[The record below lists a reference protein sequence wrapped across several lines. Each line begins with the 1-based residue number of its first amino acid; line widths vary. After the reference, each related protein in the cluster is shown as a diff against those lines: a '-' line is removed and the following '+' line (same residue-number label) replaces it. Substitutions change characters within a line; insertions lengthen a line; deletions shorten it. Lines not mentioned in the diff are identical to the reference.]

1 MNPRRHLDEVRPL
14 SGFCRRL
21 GLLLLCLGGLWLSQ
35 PQTVVWGADSEVAE
49 CHHLKDPQRCPK
61 CNKRPAQ
68 RVRYRPWFLNSGH
81 AMWSTSNLVSD
92 SSFGDPALEKGSRR
106 GLAPSHRS
114 GPSRGFDSMLDP
126 MVADTDANSFA
137 EPVAVDGLP
146 APYWNELTNRQVAM
160 EPGPAPFPST
170 ELIRPL
176 CPVHEMDLHQF
187 SLCED
192 VRGIPGRWSSDL
204 RGIANCENALF
215 LGTFA
220 GVALILRNN
229 VDDHVAQ
236 DVQQHGP
243 YGGGFTDTVAH
254 FGDPFMVQIPL
265 IAGLYAT
272 SLLQQNEDLHELST
286 TMFASFNFSIVGSLT
301 LQYATGT
308 HRSDGGAF
316 DSIQD
321 HGFPS
326 APAATSFALAAVI
339 DERYGWR
346 GGVPAY
352 ITAGL
357 IGWSEIDQNQRQVSD
372 VVFGAALGYA
382 IGKSIASMRYHPNN
396 QFKLVPFVDIWGRSQ
411 GIGFERRF

>member
-1 MNPRRHLDEVRPL
+1 
-14 SGFCRRL
+14 
-21 GLLLLCLGGLWLSQ
+21 
-35 PQTVVWGADSEVAE
+35 
-49 CHHLKDPQRCPK
+49 
-61 CNKRPAQ
+61 
-68 RVRYRPWFLNSGH
+68 
-81 AMWSTSNLVSD
+81 MWSTSNLVSD
-92 SSFGDPALEKGSRR
+92 SSFGDSAWEKGSRR
-106 GLAPSHRS
+106 GLAPRQRS
-114 GPSRGFDSMLDP
+114 GQSRGFDPMLDP

-137 EPVAVDGLP
+137 EPVAADGLP
-146 APYWNELTNRQVAM
+146 APYWNEFTNGQVGM
-160 EPGPAPFPST
+160 ESALSPFSST

-236 DVQQHGP
+236 DVRQHGP

-286 TMFASFNFSIVGSLT
+286 TMFASFNLSIVGSLA

-326 APAATSFALAAVI
+326 APAATSFAFAAVI